1 MIPLNRS
8 SPKKT
13 EQCLAWEFMEV
24 ISSKCRKGVTTGI
37 MAATRERR
45 ATQWIPS
52 KYKPWD
58 TTHHYA
64 RNNRQIIS
72 RSWSILKN
80 HSLNQGQQQERPQ
93 WHLMPLGWKD
103 INSLDL
109 QGLEVLR
116 KNPIKRQHK
125 ETSLISIF
133 GQPSVYHWKS
143 PEHKYLLISN
153 FLWGLSFL
161 KFMKS
166 LTPSVEHTNGSQWK
180 PHKLFFWTYQG
191 EKMIAS

>member
-1 MIPLNRS
+1 
-8 SPKKT
+8 
-13 EQCLAWEFMEV
+13 MEV

-80 HSLNQGQQQERPQ
+80 HSLNQGQQQKRPQ